1 MKMELTKLEKAITIG
16 IILRALRKRKFKRYV
31 DLEKLPAFIKVLDEL
46 KEDTT
51 LEDREEATASLINKL
66 MDDLIEKDK
75 E

>member
-1 MKMELTKLEKAITIG
+1 MELTKLEKAITIG